1 MRFFST
7 FTISSMISSYSY
19 AAFVVKFA
27 STFSWIFIS
36 IGVKKKRLQHTCVKG
51 NLRSEIFAQNA
62 RLREMTSVSLRKCL
76 FTQISVCANVFLRK
90 CLVAQMSFHANI
102 CFRRCIFA
110 QMSLFANLLLR
121 KGLIGNESLRK
132 CRTLSDSFINN
143 LNRPGPGTVNNIASS
158 IAGSQSSW
166 NTPKRNLRRC
176 LQLCRR
182 CFYCRRGWG

>member
-90 CLVAQMSFHANI
+90 CLVAQMSLRAN
-102 CFRRCIFA
+102 FR
-110 QMSLFANLLLR
+110 
-121 KGLIGNESLRK
+121 LRK
-132 CRTLSDSFINN
+132 CLFAQLSRCANVFSRKYLFSQMYFRANVSFRKC
-143 LNRPGPGTVNNIASS
+143 LVAQRSHWQWVIAQVSYLE
-158 IAGSQSSW
+158 
-166 NTPKRNLRRC
+166 R
-176 LQLCRR
+176 
-182 CFYCRRGWG
+182 